1 MSLKEYI
8 QNLINYDNKVNEVNT
23 SLKNLKKGK
32 TTLEQFII
40 NILTKNNYVNS
51 KFEIDNKIVYMKKK
65 ETPGTLSLELIR
77 EVLSQEIK
85 NSDSVELLMDKIVE
99 KKNSK
104 KKVSY
109 NLDIKNK

>member
-85 NSDSVELLMDKIVE
+85 NPDSVELLMNKMVE
-99 KKNSK
+99 KSGK

>member
-85 NSDSVELLMDKIVE
+85 NPDSVELLMDKIVE
-99 KKNSK
+99 KKK
-104 KKVSY
+104 
-109 NLDIKNK
+109 

>member
-85 NSDSVELLMDKIVE
+85 NPDSVELLMDKIVE